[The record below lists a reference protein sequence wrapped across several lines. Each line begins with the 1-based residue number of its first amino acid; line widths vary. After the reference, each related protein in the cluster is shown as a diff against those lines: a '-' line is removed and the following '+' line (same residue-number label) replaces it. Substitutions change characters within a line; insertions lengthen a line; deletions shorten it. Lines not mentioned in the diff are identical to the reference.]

1 MQKEIIEK
9 AKPEFEKALKF
20 LEGEVAKIR
29 TSRAN
34 PSMIEDIKVDILGE
48 KLSIKQIAAISTPQM
63 NQLSVQPW
71 DNSYLEPIER
81 AIQQSGLG
89 LSVSMDKSQIYL
101 TLPQLTQEYREQLA
115 KMLNEKAEH
124 ARESVRKSRDE
135 AWSQIQKA
143 EKDKKISQDDKFRGK
158 DDLQKVVDSY
168 NEKIKN
174 VIEKK
179 KQEIS

>member
-1 MQKEIIEK
+1 MQKEILEK
-9 AKPEFEKALKF
+9 AKAEFERALKF

-48 KLSIKQIAAISTPQM
+48 KLSLKQIGAISAPQM
-63 NQLSVQPW
+63 NQLSIQPW
-71 DNSYLEPIER
+71 DTSYVEPIER
-81 AIQQSGLG
+81 AIHQSGLG
-89 LSVSMDKSQIYL
+89 LSLSVDKNQIWL
-101 TLPQLTQEYREQLA
+101 TLPQLTQEYRQQLV
-115 KMLNEKAEH
+115 KILNEKAE
-124 ARESVRKSRDE
+124 AGRESVRKSRDE

-143 EKDKKISQDDKFRGK
+143 EKEKKISQDDKFRSK
-158 DDLQKVVDSY
+158 TELQKVVDGY

-174 VIEKK
+174 VIERK